1 MPFEVLT
8 RVGPR
13 SHVLD
18 GGRDPRLVGA
28 VLGGVVRPIQKHCKS
43 PLRTPQPKIGNGVS
57 CYVYAAKGIIQSSIM
72 ARHAM
77 RPFVKILQPL
87 AFIGWYKTAE
97 TFYSVVLLNQND
109 IWVTP
114 CHDLTQILLINK
126 EHVKANRSDFLRQ
139 PRQIF

>member
-1 MPFEVLT
+1 
-8 RVGPR
+8 
-13 SHVLD
+13 
-18 GGRDPRLVGA
+18 
-28 VLGGVVRPIQKHCKS
+28 
-43 PLRTPQPKIGNGVS
+43 
-57 CYVYAAKGIIQSSIM
+57 
-72 ARHAM
+72 M

-126 EHVKANRSDFLRQ
+126 EHVKANRFDFLRQ